1 MAEKDESIKKEESET
16 PPETTQNGDTENN
29 DYKED
34 DKPKAAPC
42 SCDNEDHK
50 KDITVEKLQE
60 QLDGEKDRVLRLSAE
75 FDNYKKRIARETAD
89 FKKFANETLFKQL
102 LTVVDNLERAI
113 SSGEDEAEKSPILD
127 GVKLTYKDILKI
139 FDNFNVKP
147 VDAEGKP
154 FDPSYHQA
162 ITHQESADHPDNTVI
177 KELQK
182 GYLLSDRLIR
192 PSMVIVSKTETET
205 ETKTE
210 K

>member
-34 DKPKAAPC
+34 HKPKEAPC
-42 SCDNEDHK
+42 SCDNEDQK

-60 QLDGEKDRVLRLSAE
+60 RLDGEKDRFLRLSAE

-162 ITHQESADHPDNTVI
+162 ITHQESPDHPDNTVI

-182 GYLLSDRLIR
+182 GYLMSDRLIR
-192 PSMVIVSKTETET
+192 PSMVIVSKTEPETET
-205 ETKTE
+205 EK
-210 K
+210 